1 MSKFLLLTKREIQ
14 ERLGQKGFW
23 YMLVLGPVVLL
34 LLLVAILKAADEGK
48 QELKVLIADPGQ
60 IMAHRLMAQD
70 EKNIHYYF
78 IDDYLEIQEFEK
90 AKAYQE
96 FDVLLELNEKVLNN
110 KKCFVFYR
118 DQLGLDARMQLKFQ
132 VEKRMEELIA
142 SQHST
147 LTEQAFR
154 QIKQGFVFDFRDLKD
169 PKNESKEANAW
180 AGFVFGAFILFFVG
194 LYGMT
199 IFRATVREKSNRIV
213 EVLLA
218 SVRPEQLM
226 LSKITGIGLVALL
239 QLLGWALVLSI
250 GLFFLQQ
257 TVFLD
262 VFDPSNW
269 TEAGPQRLNP
279 LSSLVFEQLNLPF
292 LLLHFILFFAASFL
306 FYGSLFAVL
315 GARSSADADGQQF
328 LLPLIFMVAFG
339 IFAGIYAIY
348 YPNTA
353 LTEVLTYLPFSSPV
367 LAFITLAKGASVVAY
382 TTTMLSLLIL
392 LGAAIL
398 LLKLAGRWYKQHILK
413 F

>member
-23 YMLVLGPVVLL
+23 YMLVLGPLVLL

-78 IDDYLEIQEFEK
+78 IDDYLEMQEFEQ

-154 QIKQGFVFDFRDLKD
+154 QIKQGFVFDFRDLQD

-180 AGFVFGAFILFFVG
+180 AGFVIGAFILFFVG

-199 IFRATVREKSNRIV
+199 IFRATVREKNNRIV

-218 SVRPEQLM
+218 SVRPQQLM

-239 QLLGWALVLSI
+239 QLLGWAVVLSI
-250 GLFFLQQ
+250 GLLFLEQ

-269 TEAGPQRLNP
+269 GEAAPQRLNP

-348 YPNTA
+348 YPNTT

-367 LAFITLAKGASVVAY
+367 LAFITLAKGATVVGY

-392 LGAAIL
+392 LGAALL

>member
-78 IDDYLEIQEFEK
+78 IDDYLEMQEFEQ

-118 DQLGLDARMQLKFQ
+118 DQLGLDARIQLKFQ

-180 AGFVFGAFILFFVG
+180 AGFIFGAFILFFVG

-239 QLLGWALVLSI
+239 QLLGWAVVLSL

-269 TEAGPQRLNP
+269 GEAGPQRLNP
-279 LSSLVFEQLNLPF
+279 LSSLVFDQLNLPF

-348 YPNTA
+348 YPNTT

-367 LAFITLAKGASVVAY
+367 LAFISLAKGATVVGY

-392 LGAAIL
+392 LGAALL

>member
-34 LLLVAILKAADEGK
+34 LLLVALLKAADQGK

-78 IDDYLEIQEFEK
+78 IDDYLEMQEFEQ

-142 SQHST
+142 SQHSS

-169 PKNESKEANAW
+169 PKKESKEANAW
-180 AGFVFGAFILFFVG
+180 AGFIFGAFILFFVG

-239 QLLGWALVLSI
+239 QLLGWAIVLSI
-250 GLFFLQQ
+250 GLLFLQQ

-269 TEAGPQRLNP
+269 GEAGPQRLNP

-292 LLLHFILFFAASFL
+292 LLLHFIFFFAASFL

-348 YPNTA
+348 YPNTT

-367 LAFITLAKGASVVAY
+367 LAFISLAKGTTFVGY

-392 LGAAIL
+392 LGAALL

>member
-34 LLLVAILKAADEGK
+34 LLLVALLKAADQGK

-78 IDDYLEIQEFEK
+78 IDDYLEMQEFEQ

-142 SQHST
+142 SQHSS

-180 AGFVFGAFILFFVG
+180 AGFIFGAFILFFVG

-239 QLLGWALVLSI
+239 QLLGWAIVLSI
-250 GLFFLQQ
+250 GLLFLQQ

-269 TEAGPQRLNP
+269 GEAGPQRLNP

-292 LLLHFILFFAASFL
+292 LLLHFIFFFAASFL

-348 YPNTA
+348 YPNTT

-367 LAFITLAKGASVVAY
+367 LAFISLAKGTTFVGY

-392 LGAAIL
+392 LGAALL

>member
-78 IDDYLEIQEFEK
+78 IDDYLEIQEFDK

-96 FDVLLELNEKVLNN
+96 FDILLELNEKVLNN

-239 QLLGWALVLSI
+239 QLLGWAVVLSI

-353 LTEVLTYLPFSSPV
+353 LTEVLIYLPFSSPV

>member
-96 FDVLLELNEKVLNN
+96 FDLLLELNEKVLNN

-239 QLLGWALVLSI
+239 QLLGWAVVLSI

-382 TTTMLSLLIL
+382 TTTILSLLIL

>member
-78 IDDYLEIQEFEK
+78 IDDYLEMQEFEQ

-118 DQLGLDARMQLKFQ
+118 DQLGLDARIQLKFQ

-180 AGFVFGAFILFFVG
+180 VGFIFGAFILFFVG

-239 QLLGWALVLSI
+239 QLLGWAVVLSL

-269 TEAGPQRLNP
+269 GEAGPQRLNP

-348 YPNTA
+348 YPNTT

-367 LAFITLAKGASVVAY
+367 LAFISLAKGATVVGY

-392 LGAAIL
+392 LGAALL

>member
-1 MSKFLLLTKREIQ
+1 
-14 ERLGQKGFW
+14 
-23 YMLVLGPVVLL
+23 MLVLGPVVLL

-78 IDDYLEIQEFEK
+78 IDDYLEIQEFEQ

-180 AGFVFGAFILFFVG
+180 AGFIFGAFILFFVG

-239 QLLGWALVLSI
+239 QLLGWALVLSL

-269 TEAGPQRLNP
+269 GEAGPQRLNP

-348 YPNTA
+348 YPNTT

-367 LAFITLAKGASVVAY
+367 LAFISLAKGATVVGY

-392 LGAAIL
+392 LVSALL

>member
-23 YMLVLGPVVLL
+23 YMLVLGPLVLL
-34 LLLVAILKAADEGK
+34 LLLVAILKAADQGK

-147 LTEQAFR
+147 LTEQSFR
-154 QIKQGFVFDFRDLKD
+154 QIKQGFVFDFRDIKD

-180 AGFVFGAFILFFVG
+180 AGFIFGAFILFFVG

-226 LSKITGIGLVALL
+226 LSKITGIGAVALL
-239 QLLGWALVLSI
+239 QLLGWAVVL
-250 GLFFLQQ
+250 GLGLLFLQQ

-269 TEAGPQRLNP
+269 GETGPQRLNP

-348 YPNTA
+348 YPNTT

-367 LAFITLAKGASVVAY
+367 LAFITLAKGATVVGY

-392 LGAAIL
+392 LGAALL

>member
-23 YMLVLGPVVLL
+23 YMLVLGPLVLL

-60 IMAHRLMAQD
+60 IMAHRLMAQE

-78 IDDYLEIQEFEK
+78 IDDYLEMQEFEK

-180 AGFVFGAFILFFVG
+180 AGFIFGAFILFFVG

-239 QLLGWALVLSI
+239 QLLGWAVVLSL
-250 GLFFLQQ
+250 GLLFLQQ

-269 TEAGPQRLNP
+269 GEAGPQRLNP

-348 YPNTA
+348 YPNTT

-367 LAFITLAKGASVVAY
+367 IAFITLAKGATVVGY

-392 LGAAIL
+392 LVASLL
-398 LLKLAGRWYKQHILK
+398 LLKLAGRWYKQYILK

>member
-23 YMLVLGPVVLL
+23 YMLVLGPFILL

-60 IMAHRLMAQD
+60 IMAHRLMAQE

-78 IDDYLEIQEFEK
+78 IDDYLEMQEFEK

-180 AGFVFGAFILFFVG
+180 AGFIFGAFILFFVG

-239 QLLGWALVLSI
+239 QLLGWAVVLSL
-250 GLFFLQQ
+250 GLLFLQQ

-269 TEAGPQRLNP
+269 GEAGPQRLNP

-348 YPNTA
+348 YPNTT

-367 LAFITLAKGASVVAY
+367 IAFITLAKGATVVGY

-392 LGAAIL
+392 LVASLL
-398 LLKLAGRWYKQHILK
+398 LLKLAGRWYKQYILK

>member
-78 IDDYLEIQEFEK
+78 IDDYLEMQEFEQ

-180 AGFVFGAFILFFVG
+180 AGFIFGAFILFFVG

-239 QLLGWALVLSI
+239 QLLGWVVVLSL

-269 TEAGPQRLNP
+269 REAGPQRLNP

-348 YPNTA
+348 YPNTT

-367 LAFITLAKGASVVAY
+367 LAFISLAKGATVVGY

-392 LGAAIL
+392 LGAALL

>member
-23 YMLVLGPVVLL
+23 YMLVLGPLVLL

-60 IMAHRLMAQD
+60 IMAHRLMAQE

-78 IDDYLEIQEFEK
+78 IDDYLEMQEFDK

-147 LTEQAFR
+147 LTEEAFR

-180 AGFVFGAFILFFVG
+180 AGFIFGAFILFFVG

-239 QLLGWALVLSI
+239 QLLGWAVVLSL
-250 GLFFLQQ
+250 GLLFLQQ

-269 TEAGPQRLNP
+269 GEAGPQRLNP

-348 YPNTA
+348 YPNTT
-353 LTEVLTYLPFSSPV
+353 LTEVLTYLPFSAPV
-367 LAFITLAKGASVVAY
+367 IAFITLAKGATVVGY

-392 LGAAIL
+392 LAAALL
-398 LLKLAGRWYKQHILK
+398 LLKLAGRWYKQYILK

>member
-23 YMLVLGPVVLL
+23 YMLVLGPLVLL

-78 IDDYLEIQEFEK
+78 IDDYLEMQEFEQ

-154 QIKQGFVFDFRDLKD
+154 QIKQGFVFDFRDLQD

-180 AGFVFGAFILFFVG
+180 AGFVIGAFILFFVG

-218 SVRPEQLM
+218 SVRPQQLM

-239 QLLGWALVLSI
+239 QLLGWAVVLSI
-250 GLFFLQQ
+250 GLLFLEQ

-269 TEAGPQRLNP
+269 GEAAPQRLNP

-348 YPNTA
+348 YPNTT
-353 LTEVLTYLPFSSPV
+353 LTEVLTYLPFSAPV
-367 LAFITLAKGASVVAY
+367 LAFISLAKGTTVVGY

-392 LGAAIL
+392 LGAALL

>member
-23 YMLVLGPVVLL
+23 YMLVLGPLVLL

-60 IMAHRLMAQD
+60 IMAHRLMAQE

-78 IDDYLEIQEFEK
+78 IDDYLEMQEFDK

-147 LTEQAFR
+147 LTEEAFR

-239 QLLGWALVLSI
+239 QLLGWAVVLSL
-250 GLFFLQQ
+250 GLLFLQQ

-269 TEAGPQRLNP
+269 GEAGPQRLNP

-348 YPNTA
+348 YPNTT
-353 LTEVLTYLPFSSPV
+353 LTEVLTYLPFSAPV
-367 LAFITLAKGASVVAY
+367 IAFITLAKGATVVGY

-392 LGAAIL
+392 LAAALL
-398 LLKLAGRWYKQHILK
+398 LLKLAGRWYKQYILK

>member
-60 IMAHRLMAQD
+60 IMAHRLMAQE

-78 IDDYLEIQEFEK
+78 IDDYLELQEFEK

-180 AGFVFGAFILFFVG
+180 AGFIFGAFILFFVG

-239 QLLGWALVLSI
+239 QLLGWAVVLSL
-250 GLFFLQQ
+250 GLLFLQQ

-269 TEAGPQRLNP
+269 GEAGPQRLNP

-328 LLPLIFMVAFG
+328 LLPLIFIVAFG

-348 YPNTA
+348 YPNTT

-367 LAFITLAKGASVVAY
+367 LAFITLAKGATVVGY
-382 TTTMLSLLIL
+382 TTIMLSLLIL
-392 LGAAIL
+392 LAAALL

>member
-1 MSKFLLLTKREIQ
+1 
-14 ERLGQKGFW
+14 
-23 YMLVLGPVVLL
+23 MLVLGPLVLL

-60 IMAHRLMAQD
+60 IMAHRLMAQE

-78 IDDYLEIQEFEK
+78 IDDYLEMQEFDK

-96 FDVLLELNEKVLNN
+96 FDVLVELNEKVLNN

-147 LTEQAFR
+147 LTEEAFR

-180 AGFVFGAFILFFVG
+180 AGFIFGAFILFFVG

-239 QLLGWALVLSI
+239 QLLGWAVVLSL
-250 GLFFLQQ
+250 GLLFLQQ

-269 TEAGPQRLNP
+269 GEAGPQRLNP

-292 LLLHFILFFAASFL
+292 LLLHFFLFFAASFL

-348 YPNTA
+348 YPNTT
-353 LTEVLTYLPFSSPV
+353 LTEVLTYLPFSAPV
-367 LAFITLAKGASVVAY
+367 IAFITLAKGATVVGY

-392 LGAAIL
+392 LAAALL
-398 LLKLAGRWYKQHILK
+398 LLKLAGRWYKQYILK

>member
-78 IDDYLEIQEFEK
+78 IDDYLEIQEFEQ

-180 AGFVFGAFILFFVG
+180 AGFIFGAFILFFVG

-239 QLLGWALVLSI
+239 QLLGWALVLSL

-269 TEAGPQRLNP
+269 GEAGPQRLNP

-348 YPNTA
+348 YPNTT

-367 LAFITLAKGASVVAY
+367 LAFISLAKGATVVGY

-392 LGAAIL
+392 LVSALL

>member
-23 YMLVLGPVVLL
+23 YMLVLGPLVLL

-78 IDDYLEIQEFEK
+78 IDDYLEMQEFEK

-154 QIKQGFVFDFRDLKD
+154 QIKQGFVFDFRDLQD

-180 AGFVFGAFILFFVG
+180 AGFVIGAFILFFVG

-218 SVRPEQLM
+218 SVRPQQLM

-239 QLLGWALVLSI
+239 QLLGWAVVLSI
-250 GLFFLQQ
+250 GLLFLEQ

-269 TEAGPQRLNP
+269 GEAAPQRLNP

-348 YPNTA
+348 YPNTT

-367 LAFITLAKGASVVAY
+367 LAFITLAKGATVVGY

-392 LGAAIL
+392 LGAALL

>member
-23 YMLVLGPVVLL
+23 YMLVLGPIVLL

-78 IDDYLEIQEFEK
+78 IDDYLEMQEFEQ

-180 AGFVFGAFILFFVG
+180 VGFIFGAFILFFVG

-239 QLLGWALVLSI
+239 QLLGWAVVLSL

-269 TEAGPQRLNP
+269 GEAGPQRLNP

-348 YPNTA
+348 YPNTT

-367 LAFITLAKGASVVAY
+367 LAFISLAKGATVVGY

-392 LGAAIL
+392 LGAALL

>member
-96 FDVLLELNEKVLNN
+96 FDILLELNEKVLNN

-239 QLLGWALVLSI
+239 QLLGWAVVLSI

-353 LTEVLTYLPFSSPV
+353 LTEVLIYLPFCSPV

>member
-78 IDDYLEIQEFEK
+78 IDDYLEMQEFEQ

-180 AGFVFGAFILFFVG
+180 AGFIFGAFILFFVG

-239 QLLGWALVLSI
+239 QLVGWAVVLAL
-250 GLFFLQQ
+250 GLLFLQQ

-269 TEAGPQRLNP
+269 GENGPQRLNP

-348 YPNTA
+348 YPNTT
-353 LTEVLTYLPFSSPV
+353 LTDVLTYLPFSSPV
-367 LAFITLAKGASVVAY
+367 LAFINLAKGTTLVGY

-392 LGAAIL
+392 LGAALL
-398 LLKLAGRWYKQHILK
+398 LLKLAGRWYKRHILK

>member
-96 FDVLLELNEKVLNN
+96 FDILLELNEKVLNN

-239 QLLGWALVLSI
+239 QLLGWAVVLSI

>member
-23 YMLVLGPVVLL
+23 YMLVLGPLVLL

-60 IMAHRLMAQD
+60 IMAHRLMAQE

-78 IDDYLEIQEFEK
+78 IDDYLEMQEFEK

-180 AGFVFGAFILFFVG
+180 AGFIFGAFILFFVG

-239 QLLGWALVLSI
+239 QLLGWAMVLSL
-250 GLFFLQQ
+250 GLLFLQQ

-269 TEAGPQRLNP
+269 GEAGPQRLNP

-315 GARSSADADGQQF
+315 GARSSADSDGQQF
-328 LLPLIFMVAFG
+328 LLPLIFIVAFG

-348 YPNTA
+348 YPNTT

-367 LAFITLAKGASVVAY
+367 LAFITLVKGATVVGY
-382 TTTMLSLLIL
+382 TTIMISLLIL
-392 LGAAIL
+392 LAAALL
-398 LLKLAGRWYKQHILK
+398 LLKLAGKWYKQHILK

>member
-23 YMLVLGPVVLL
+23 YMLVLGPLVLL

-78 IDDYLEIQEFEK
+78 IDDYLEMQEFEK

-154 QIKQGFVFDFRDLKD
+154 QIKQGFVFDFRDLQD

-180 AGFVFGAFILFFVG
+180 AGFVIGAFILFFVG

-218 SVRPEQLM
+218 SVRPQQLM

-239 QLLGWALVLSI
+239 QLLGWAVVLSI
-250 GLFFLQQ
+250 GLLFLEQ

-269 TEAGPQRLNP
+269 GEAAPQRLNP

-348 YPNTA
+348 YPNTT
-353 LTEVLTYLPFSSPV
+353 LTEVLTYLPFSAPV
-367 LAFITLAKGASVVAY
+367 LAFITLAKGATVVGY

-392 LGAAIL
+392 LGAALL

>member
-23 YMLVLGPVVLL
+23 YMLVLGPVVVL

-78 IDDYLEIQEFEK
+78 IDDYLEMQEFEQ

-154 QIKQGFVFDFRDLKD
+154 QIKQGFVFDFRDLQD

-180 AGFVFGAFILFFVG
+180 AGFVIGAFILFFVG

-199 IFRATVREKSNRIV
+199 IFRATVREKNNRIV

-218 SVRPEQLM
+218 SVRPQQLM

-239 QLLGWALVLSI
+239 QLLGWAVVLSI
-250 GLFFLQQ
+250 GLLFLEQ

-269 TEAGPQRLNP
+269 GEAAPQRLNP

-348 YPNTA
+348 YPNTT

-367 LAFITLAKGASVVAY
+367 LAFITLAKGATVVGY

-392 LGAAIL
+392 LGAALL

>member
-23 YMLVLGPVVLL
+23 YMLVLGPLVLL

-78 IDDYLEIQEFEK
+78 IDDYLEMQEFEQ

-154 QIKQGFVFDFRDLKD
+154 QIKQGFVFDFRDLQD

-180 AGFVFGAFILFFVG
+180 AGFVIGAFILFFVG

-218 SVRPEQLM
+218 SVRPQQLM
-226 LSKITGIGLVALL
+226 ISKITGIGLVALL
-239 QLLGWALVLSI
+239 QLLGWAVVLSI
-250 GLFFLQQ
+250 GLLFLEQ

-269 TEAGPQRLNP
+269 GEAAPQRLNP

-348 YPNTA
+348 YPNTT

-367 LAFITLAKGASVVAY
+367 LAFITLAKGATVVGY

-392 LGAAIL
+392 LGAALL

>member
-78 IDDYLEIQEFEK
+78 IDDYLEMQEFEQ

-180 AGFVFGAFILFFVG
+180 AGFIFGAFILFFVG

-239 QLLGWALVLSI
+239 QLLGWAVVLSL
-250 GLFFLQQ
+250 GLLFLQQ

-269 TEAGPQRLNP
+269 GEAGPQRLNP

-348 YPNTA
+348 YPNTT
-353 LTEVLTYLPFSSPV
+353 LTEGLTYLPFSSPV
-367 LAFITLAKGASVVAY
+367 LAFISLAKGATVVGY

-392 LGAAIL
+392 LGAALL

>member
-23 YMLVLGPVVLL
+23 YMLVLGPLVLL

-78 IDDYLEIQEFEK
+78 IDDYLEMQEFEK

-154 QIKQGFVFDFRDLKD
+154 QIKQGFVFDFRDLQD

-180 AGFVFGAFILFFVG
+180 AGFVIGAFILFFVG

-218 SVRPEQLM
+218 SVRPQQLM

-239 QLLGWALVLSI
+239 QLLGWAVALSI
-250 GLFFLQQ
+250 GLLFLEQ

-269 TEAGPQRLNP
+269 GEAAPQRLNP

-348 YPNTA
+348 YPNTT

-367 LAFITLAKGASVVAY
+367 LAFITLAKGATVVGY

-392 LGAAIL
+392 LGAALL

>member
-239 QLLGWALVLSI
+239 QLLGWAVVLSI

-353 LTEVLTYLPFSSPV
+353 LTEVLIYLPFSSPV